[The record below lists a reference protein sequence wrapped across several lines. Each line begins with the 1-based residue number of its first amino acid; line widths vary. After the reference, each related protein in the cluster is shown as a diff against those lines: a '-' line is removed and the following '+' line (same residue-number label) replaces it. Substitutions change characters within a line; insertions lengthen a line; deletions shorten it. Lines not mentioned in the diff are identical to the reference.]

1 MKMRGIGAVA
11 LCAALAGTA
20 SGAVVYQQDFDQDT
34 TQVVP
39 ASTNSE
45 ITSGTG
51 WHLQAPTTL
60 VGGIFGNVGEIH
72 PAGSTESAGISADAA
87 APSNGH
93 NTIASATTIAAPK
106 QGNTPARIFFNG
118 ANTYNGILYTET
130 TVDRSVFN
138 LTSVTWYTR
147 NNTGAGSRLA
157 LQVGGQWYASSLNF
171 VDAADAGSI
180 WTLRTD
186 NLAAETFIPFT
197 FTPGVALDQGIT
209 GLAQALPSGNIT
221 AFGLFL
227 SHSTTNGNN
236 RVDGFTLNGT
246 VAPEPTTL
254 GLITAGSTLVLRRRR
269 K

>member
-1 MKMRGIGAVA
+1 MKMLALLAAVGCVA
-11 LCAALAGTA
+11 LAESTNA
-20 SGAVVYQQDFDQDT
+20 AVVYQQDFDQDS

-45 ITSGTG
+45 ITLNTG

-60 VGGIFGNVGEIH
+60 VGGVFGNVAEIH
-72 PAGSTESAGISADAA
+72 PAGSAESAGISADVN

-93 NTIASATTIAAPK
+93 NTSASATTIAAQS
-106 QGNTPARIFFNG
+106 QGATPARIFFNG
-118 ANTYNGILYTET
+118 ANTYNGILYTQT

-138 LTSVTWYTR
+138 LTSAMWYTR

-157 LQVGGQWYASSLNF
+157 VEVGGQWYASSLSF
-171 VDAADAGSI
+171 TDATDAGAI

-197 FTPGVALDQGIT
+197 FTPGVVLDQGIT
-209 GLAQALPSGNIT
+209 GIAQALPVGNIT
-221 AFGLFL
+221 GFGLFL
-227 SHSTTNGNN
+227 AHSTSNGNN

-246 VAPEPTTL
+246 VIAPEPTTL
-254 GLITAGSTLVLRRRR
+254 GLLVAGMLTTRRRR